1 MALNTQPLGFTQ
13 GELKSFVTTM
23 EILTIDNV
31 SKNFGGFQVL
41 KDILVHLEE
50 GKRLA
55 IIGPNGAGK
64 TTLINLI
71 SGVLTPS
78 TGRVFLF
85 GKDVTRLSPY
95 LRSRLGL
102 SRTFQILSLFPSL
115 TVLESLLLSVMPLK
129 SNQFSLLRPLIT
141 FKHLFERSERI
152 LKEMGLW
159 DKKDM
164 LVSNLSHGEQKLV
177 EMAMSLSQAPKL
189 ILLDEPVAGLAP
201 GETVLITSAIRSLPP
216 TVSMIIVEHNVDV
229 ALELAERV
237 VVLNQG
243 MILAEGSPD
252 DIRREPKVREV
263 YLGTEESW
271 KSWRDFRSTRDK
283 VAS

>member
-1 MALNTQPLGFTQ
+1 
-13 GELKSFVTTM
+13 M

-71 SGVLTPS
+71 SGVLKPS
-78 TGRVFLF
+78 TGRIFLF
-85 GKDVTRLSPY
+85 GKDVTWLSPY

-102 SRTFQILSLFPSL
+102 SRTFQILSLFPNL

-129 SNQFSLLRPLIT
+129 SNQFSLLRPVIT

-201 GETVLITSAIRSLPP
+201 GEMVLITSAIRSLPL

-252 DIRREPKVREV
+252 EIRREPKVREV

-271 KSWRDFRSTRDK
+271 KTWRDFRSTRDK
-283 VAS
+283 GVS

>member
-1 MALNTQPLGFTQ
+1 
-13 GELKSFVTTM
+13 M

-41 KDILVHLEE
+41 KNILVHLEE

-71 SGVLTPS
+71 SGVLKPS
-78 TGRVFLF
+78 TGRIFLF

-102 SRTFQILSLFPSL
+102 SRTFQILSLFPNL

-129 SNQFSLLRPLIT
+129 SNQYSFLRPVIT

-152 LKEMGLW
+152 LKGMGLW

-201 GETVLITSAIRSLPP
+201 GETVLITSAIRSLPSE
-216 TVSMIIVEHNVDV
+216 VSMIIVEHNVDV

-252 DIRREPKVREV
+252 EIRRETKVREV